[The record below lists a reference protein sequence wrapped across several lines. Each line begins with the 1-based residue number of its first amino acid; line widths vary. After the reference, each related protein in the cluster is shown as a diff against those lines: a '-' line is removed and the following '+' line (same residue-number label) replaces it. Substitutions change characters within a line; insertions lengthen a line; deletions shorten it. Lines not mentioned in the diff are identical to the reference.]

1 MVLLHY
7 CFDQQAGETK
17 KEHCFCEERAERVTR
32 DVAEEYVKDGLA
44 DWLVVKNSRAKTG
57 TSIFRRA
64 VVVRSVVIDGQKL
77 FAVSSKWKPK
87 SSRDEKHEA
96 IKVTIRDRAKNLLRK
111 MFSKGLLAQDVFQ
124 KLQTDAE
131 LDLLFMDAAKGREF
145 LLMLAG
151 QEQLWFR
158 KRFTEIM
165 LHWWNNVLGF
175 HRLDVDA
182 GMIMKDAPSGVGQII
197 YAPDSGK
204 INDQI
209 RSNATIAPG
218 MFIPDP
224 LGEEIKFEGNSGRRV
239 QVANHV
245 AKPWDP
251 SGGTD
256 PQKFEGGD
264 GAPNEDLPDE
274 ESEEELEDTPEDTD

>member
-1 MVLLHY
+1 MILLHY

-17 KEHCFCEERAERVTR
+17 KEHCFCEERAERVPR
-32 DVAEEYVKDGLA
+32 DVAEECVKDGLA

-64 VVVRSVVIDGQKL
+64 LVIRSVVIEGRRL
-77 FAVSSKWKPK
+77 FAVSSKWKSK
-87 SSRDEKHEA
+87 SINRDEKHEA
-96 IKVTIRDRAKNLLRK
+96 IKVNIRGRAKNLIRK
-111 MFSKGLLAQDVFQ
+111 MFSKGVIAQDVFQ
-124 KLQTDAE
+124 KLQTDTE
-131 LDLLFMDAAKGREF
+131 LDLLFTDVTKGREF
-145 LLMLAG
+145 LLMLTG

-158 KRFTEIM
+158 KQFTEII

-182 GMIMKDAPSGVGQII
+182 GTIMKDAPAGVGQIV

-204 INDQI
+204 IDDQT
-209 RSNATIAPG
+209 RGNATVAPG
-218 MFIPDP
+218 KFNGD
-224 LGEEIKFEGNSGRRV
+224 EEFVDNFGRRV
-239 QVANHV
+239 TAANHIP
-245 AKPWDP
+245 KPWDP

-264 GAPNEDLPDE
+264 GTLNEDLPDNE
-274 ESEEELEDTPEDTD
+274 YSEEPPDQPEDTD